1 MKLCVLVIAW
11 CLVGATQVASAQ
23 DKRIDKLEFSA
34 VTREID
40 LTSNLVKEK
49 TTIVVEN
56 KDQKTISSFLYT
68 IPRSAADKLAYIGG
82 QVTASVYAMIIPINA
97 HAHYTVLL
105 YKHNRVDSLCMFNC
119 ADNYEQWGNW

>member
-1 MKLCVLVIAW
+1 MKVCVLVMAW
-11 CLVGATQVASAQ
+11 CLVAAMAQVSQ

-56 KDQKTISSFLYT
+56 KDQKSISWFLYT

-82 QVTASVYAMIIPINA
+82 QVIHRSLRMQRILINA
-97 HAHYTVLL
+97 HLHCTVL
-105 YKHNRVDSLCMFNC
+105 KSCPLCMC
-119 ADNYEQWGNW
+119 AGNYEQWCYW

>member
-1 MKLCVLVIAW
+1 MKLCVVVIVW
-11 CLVGATQVASAQ
+11 CLVAATQAAPSQ

-34 VTREID
+34 VTRELD

-56 KDQKTISSFLYT
+56 KDQKSISSFLYT

-82 QVTASVYAMIIPINA
+82 QVKA
-97 HAHYTVLL
+97 
-105 YKHNRVDSLCMFNC
+105 RSLRMHRLF
-119 ADNYEQWGNW
+119 

>member
-1 MKLCVLVIAW
+1 MKLCVVLIAW
-11 CLVGATQVASAQ
+11 CLVAATKASQ

-56 KDQKTISSFLYT
+56 KDQKSISWFLYT

-82 QVTASVYAMIIPINA
+82 QVIDRMRILFLLMLTSIVLYCGNYMQIVSFVY
-97 HAHYTVLL
+97 
-105 YKHNRVDSLCMFNC
+105 YKF
-119 ADNYEQWGNW
+119 AGNYE